1 MNNNIARYRKFL
13 NYTQTDMAKLFGIS
27 LQAYSRKERG
37 INAFND
43 NEKIMIKKLL
53 TPHFPEVTYEELF
66 FNEKVPKVENKEVN

>member
-1 MNNNIARYRKFL
+1 MNNNISRYRKFL

-43 NEKIMIKKLL
+43 KEKMIIKNLL
-53 TPHFPEVTYEELF
+53 TLHFPEVTYEELF
-66 FNEKVPKVENKEVN
+66 FKEEVPKVENKEG